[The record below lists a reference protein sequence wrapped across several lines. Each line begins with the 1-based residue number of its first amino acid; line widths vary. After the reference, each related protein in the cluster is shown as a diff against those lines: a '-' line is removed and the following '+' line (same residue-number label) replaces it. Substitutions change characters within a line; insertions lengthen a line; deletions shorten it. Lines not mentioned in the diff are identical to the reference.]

1 MLFGLPV
8 VTDTYQQH
16 VAGAGRHF
24 LWIVPASDLVYGGVG
39 GLIVFQFDD
48 DGGRRDV
55 PAFVFVGA
63 LAPFRY
69 RYRSRSRY
77 RPHFAND
84 SLALVPFS
92 VTTVMSRGYPSQSFA
107 CTLSLKVVR
116 PKTRLM

>member
-63 LAPFRY
+63 LAPFRLL
-69 RYRSRSRY
+69 SRY
-77 RPHFAND
+77 RPHFA
-84 SLALVPFS
+84 SELLALVPVS
-92 VTTVMSRGYPSQSFA
+92 VAMVTGLVLSSQSTA
-107 CTLSLKVVR
+107 STETLKVVS
-116 PKTRLM
+116 PKTRFR

>member
-69 RYRSRSRY
+69 RYRSRY
-77 RPHFAND
+77 RPPFAND
-84 SLALVPFS
+84 SLALVPVS
-92 VTTVMSRGYPSQSFA
+92 ITTVVLMFSPTQSVA
-107 CTLSLKVVR
+107 LTLSLKVVR
-116 PKTRLM
+116 PKTRFR

>member
-69 RYRSRSRY
+69 RSRSRY
-77 RPHFAND
+77 RPHFA
-84 SLALVPFS
+84 SELLALVPVS
-92 VTTVMSRGYPSQSFA
+92 VAMVTALVVSSQSLA
-107 CTLSLKVVR
+107 VTVTLKVVS
-116 PKTRLM
+116 PKTRFR